1 MARRNKKGG
10 GGDEIR
16 GDEWLAT
23 FSDTI
28 TLLLTFFILLYSFS
42 SVDAQKFQQVASA
55 MQVAMT
61 GQSGNTIVDYNLK
74 NGDVP
79 LVGETTKLGRETG
92 SDAKSDSKEVY
103 NEVNKFVDK
112 NNLKSSVEV
121 KEDGRGVIIQLRDN
135 VLFEIGRA
143 DIKPESK
150 QIMDKINGLI
160 ATLPNEVIVEGHTD
174 NVPIKNEVY
183 GSNWELS
190 TARAVN
196 VLRYF
201 VETKKQNPV
210 RFTAA
215 GYGEYRPIAQNN
227 SEVNKAKNR
236 RVNIVI
242 VSKEKESSKK

>member
-1 MARRNKKGG
+1 MARRNKNGG
-10 GGDEIR
+10 GGDELR

-55 MQVAMT
+55 MQVVMT
-61 GQSGNTIVDYNLK
+61 GQSGDSIVDYTMK

-79 LVGETTKLGRETG
+79 LVGETTKLGREKG
-92 SDAKSDSKEVY
+92 SDAKDVY
-103 NEVNKFVDK
+103 DKVNKFVDK
-112 NNLKSSVEV
+112 NKLKSSVEV
-121 KEDGRGVIIQLRDN
+121 KEDGRGIIIQLRDN
-135 VLFEIGRA
+135 VLFEVGRA
-143 DIKPESK
+143 DIKPGSK
-150 QIMDKINGLI
+150 QLLDKINGLI
-160 ATLPNEVIVEGHTD
+160 VNLPNEIIVEGHTD

-183 GSNWELS
+183 ASNWELS

-201 VETKKQNPV
+201 IETKRENPK

-215 GYGEYRPIAQNN
+215 GYGEYRPAVPNN
-227 SEVNKAKNR
+227 SDANRSKNR

-242 VSKEKESSKK
+242 VSQEKESSKK

>member
-10 GGDEIR
+10 GEDEVR
-16 GDEWLAT
+16 GDEWIAT
-23 FSDTI
+23 FSDTV

-42 SVDAQKFQQVASA
+42 SIDAQKFQQVASA

-74 NGDVP
+74 NGDIP

-92 SDAKSDSKEVY
+92 SDAKDVYKEVS
-103 NEVNKFVDK
+103 KFIEK
-112 NNLKSSVEV
+112 NNLKSSIEV
-121 KEDGRGVIIQLRDN
+121 KEDGRGVVMELKDN
-135 VLFEIGRA
+135 VLFETGRA
-143 DIKPESK
+143 DIKKQSI

-160 ATLPNEVIVEGHTD
+160 VKMPNEVIVEGHTD
-174 NVPIKNEVY
+174 NVPIKNTMY
-183 GSNWELS
+183 PSNWELS

-215 GYGEYRPIAQNN
+215 GYGEYRPIVPNN
-227 SEVNKAKNR
+227 SDANRSKNR
-236 RVNIVI
+236 RVDIVI

>member
-1 MARRNKKGG
+1 MARRNKKSG

-79 LVGETTKLGRETG
+79 LVGETTKLGREAG

-143 DIKPESK
+143 DIKAESK

-227 SEVNKAKNR
+227 SDVNKAKNR

>member
-1 MARRNKKGG
+1 MARRNKNSG

-42 SVDAQKFQQVASA
+42 SVDAEKFKQVASA
-55 MQVAMT
+55 MQVAMS
-61 GQSGNTIVDYNLK
+61 GQSGDSIVDFNLK
-74 NGDVP
+74 NGDIP
-79 LVGETTKLGRETG
+79 LVGETTKMG
-92 SDAKSDSKEVY
+92 SAAGASGKSDSKEVY
-103 NEVNKFVDK
+103 DEVSKFIDK

-121 KEDGRGVIIQLRDN
+121 KEEGRGIVIQLRDN
-135 VLFEIGRA
+135 VLFETAKA
-143 DIKPESK
+143 DIKPESR
-150 QIMDKINGLI
+150 QIMDKLNGLI
-160 ATLPNEVIVEGHTD
+160 ATMANEVIVEGHTD

-201 VETKKQNPV
+201 VETKKQNPA

-215 GYGEYRPIAQNN
+215 GYGEYRPMVQNN
-227 SEVNKAKNR
+227 SDANRAKNR

>member
-1 MARRNKKGG
+1 MARRKKSG

-16 GDEWLAT
+16 GDEWLGT
-23 FSDTI
+23 YSDTI

-42 SVDAQKFQQVASA
+42 SVDAKKFQQVASA

-61 GQSGNTIVDYNLK
+61 GQSGNTIVDYSLK

-79 LVGETTKLGRETG
+79 LVGETTKMGREKG
-92 SDAKSDSKEVY
+92 LNGKSDSKEIY
-103 NEVNKFVDK
+103 DEVNKFIDK
-112 NNLKSSVEV
+112 NNLKDSIKV
-121 KEDGRGVIIQLRDN
+121 KEDGRGVVIQLRDN
-135 VLFEIGRA
+135 VLFETAKA
-143 DIKPESK
+143 DIKPQSK

-160 ATLPNEVIVEGHTD
+160 LTLPNEVIIEGHTD
-174 NVPIKNEVY
+174 NVPIKNDVY

-190 TARAVN
+190 TARSVN

-201 VETKKQNPV
+201 VETKKQNPT

-215 GYGEYRPIAQNN
+215 GYGEYRPIAENN
-227 SEVNKAKNR
+227 SDANRAKNR